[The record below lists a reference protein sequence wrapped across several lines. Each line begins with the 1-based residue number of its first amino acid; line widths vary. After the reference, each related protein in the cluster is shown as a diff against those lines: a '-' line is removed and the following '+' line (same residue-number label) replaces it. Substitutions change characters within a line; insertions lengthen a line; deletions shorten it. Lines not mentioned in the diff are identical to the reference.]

1 MVAGGTIQ
9 TAMTV
14 GQCKQLR
21 KSSIDLVDMPS
32 TVVDRMEPVN
42 QKNVLDSTAAD
53 ALLLVKQKEE
63 FNRIGPILLESKRQN
78 EAGQEID
85 SD

>member
-32 TVVDRMEPVN
+32 RVVDRMEPVI
-42 QKNVLDSTAAD
+42 QRNVLDSTAAD
-53 ALLLVKQKEE
+53 ALLLVKWKEE
-63 FNRIGPILLESKRQN
+63 FIRI
-78 EAGQEID
+78 
-85 SD
+85 

>member
-14 GQCKQLR
+14 GQCKQLS

-32 TVVDRMEPVN
+32 RVVDRMEPVIQRN
-42 QKNVLDSTAAD
+42 ALDSTAAD
-53 ALLLVKQKEE
+53 ALLLVKRMEE
-63 FNRIGPILLESKRQN
+63 FNRIEPILLESRRQN

>member
-32 TVVDRMEPVN
+32 RVVDRMETVN
-42 QKNVLDSTAAD
+42 QKISA
-53 ALLLVKQKEE
+53 
-63 FNRIGPILLESKRQN
+63 
-78 EAGQEID
+78 
-85 SD
+85 